1 MMGIYWQ
8 INILIV
14 LIELSLALLLLKNY
28 MGMKD
33 TKLGKRLF
41 GLSLVFV
48 AQSVL
53 AIVFYI
59 HWAGMGLGKTVAGPL
74 LLLSLSG
81 LLGVGLLYWISRM

>member
-1 MMGIYWQ
+1 MGIYWQ

-28 MGMKD
+28 IGMKN
-33 TKLGKRLF
+33 TRLGKRLF
-41 GLSLVFV
+41 ALSLVFV

-53 AIVFYI
+53 AIAFYI
-59 HWAGMGLGKTVAGPL
+59 HWAGMGLGKAVAEPL

>member
-1 MMGIYWQ
+1 MGIYWQ

-28 MGMKD
+28 IGMKN
-33 TKLGKRLF
+33 TRLGKRLF
-41 GLSLVFV
+41 ALSLVFV

-53 AIVFYI
+53 AIAFYI
-59 HWAGMGLGKTVAGPL
+59 HWARMGLGKAVAEPL